1 MNEKKKNKG
10 LIAVIIILIIALLGT
25 SGYIIYDKVLIPKDQ
40 EKYQKKPK
48 KEKETPPEESRT
60 LQNQEI
66 EKLLEQI
73 TAYSTYFAD
82 FYPLTEPLSNQKALY
97 FALIE
102 LNAKT
107 NDFMES
113 DLEKVLEKYFGKNHP
128 YHHEDIKCPIDNEAL
143 YIYNSAKRN
152 YTYQDIH
159 WHGGS
164 TIFRPT
170 VFFVD
175 GKVLDEKTYAVKTNI
190 LYAPNSGDTTGPRDK
205 YYSKVMFEDTTDNM
219 VLGPYDS
226 DHEITDEEYQSIK
239 NKLPITTFTF
249 EKDDFGNYGLKSVT
263 LE

>member
-1 MNEKKKNKG
+1 MSEKNKNKG
-10 LIAVIIILIIALLGT
+10 LIVVIIILIIALLGT
-25 SGYIIYDKVLIPKDQ
+25 SSYIVYEKVLVPKSQ
-40 EKYQKKPK
+40 EKLEKPK
-48 KEKETPPEESRT
+48 KESEKTPEARVIKNQEKET
-60 LQNQEI
+60 
-66 EKLLEQI
+66 LLAQI

-82 FYPLTEPLSNQKALY
+82 NYPLTQPLPNQKALY
-97 FALIE
+97 FALME
-102 LNAKT
+102 LNTKT

-113 DLEKVLEKYFGKNHP
+113 DLEKILEKYFGKDHP
-128 YHHEDIKCPIDNEAL
+128 YYHEDIKCPIDNEAL

-175 GKVLDEKTYAVKTNI
+175 GKVLDEKTYEVKTNI
-190 LYAPNSGDTTGPRDK
+190 LYAPNAGDTTGPRDR
-205 YYSKVMFEDTTDNM
+205 YYSKVMFEDTTVNM

-226 DHEITDEEYQSIK
+226 DHEITNEEYQSIK
-239 NKLPITTFTF
+239 NNLPMTIFTF
-249 EKDDFGNYGLKSVT
+249 KKDDFGNYGLKSVT